1 MLADVIFII
10 CLAIAFF
17 VGYKTGFLRA
27 FVGFVGMIVSAV
39 GGYLLYPYI
48 TPMLMK
54 TPLNQFVYDGVR
66 SQIESYLAKQ
76 ETASQTEHLFL
87 KYNVF
92 DLSGL
97 TEAMT
102 SGITL
107 VILNVIS
114 ILLIILLIK
123 LGILVLKKF
132 TNIINHVPVI
142 GTLNRL
148 CGMILSGASFVT
160 VCFILIAVLL
170 LPPSNTTELS
180 RNVCDEID
188 RSTVVREVMD
198 YNFFVNY
205 KSLSQGR

>member
-1 MLADVIFII
+1 MLADAIFII

-27 FVGFVGMIVSAV
+27 FVGFVGMIISAV

-48 TPMLMK
+48 TPMLVK
-54 TPLNQFVYDGVR
+54 TPLNQWINDGVQ
-66 SQIESYLAKQ
+66 SWIESYLSKQ
-76 ETASQTEHLFL
+76 EAGQTENLFI
-87 KYNVF
+87 KYNVI

-123 LGILVLKKF
+123 LGILILKKF
-132 TNIINHVPVI
+132 TSVINHVPVI

-148 CGMILSGASFVT
+148 CGMILSGASFLT
-160 VCFILIAVLL
+160 VCFIIIAVLL

-180 RNVCDEID
+180 RSVCSEID
-188 RSTVVREVMD
+188 RSTLVREVMD